1 MCALLCYLIKCL
13 AIQKSIKFI
22 PQFGCH
28 ILILD
33 KSPYIMLRLHTS
45 RACNTAFTTTANF
58 ILLPQ
63 F

>member
-1 MCALLCYLIKCL
+1 MCIIVVSNKITEFYCYNLL
-13 AIQKSIKFI
+13 
-22 PQFGCH
+22 PQFECH

-33 KSPYIMLRLHTS
+33 KSPNIILRLHTS

>member
-13 AIQKSIKFI
+13 AINNSL

>member
-1 MCALLCYLIKCL
+1 MCALLWYLIRFL
-13 AIQKSIKFI
+13 AIPL
-22 PQFGCH
+22 PQFECH

-33 KSPYIMLRLHTS
+33 KSPNIILRLHTS
-45 RACNTAFTTTANF
+45 RACNIAFTTTANF

>member
-13 AIQKSIKFI
+13 AINSL